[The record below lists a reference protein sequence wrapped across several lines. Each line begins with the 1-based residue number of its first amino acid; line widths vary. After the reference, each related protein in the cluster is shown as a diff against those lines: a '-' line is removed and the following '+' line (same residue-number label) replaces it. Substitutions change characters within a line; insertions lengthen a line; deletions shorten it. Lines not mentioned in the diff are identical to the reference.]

1 MTFRMAFVCL
11 ENTAVFFLP
20 IHPRSPLIKC
30 PLESNAHTL
39 NGFAFDGVG
48 QRSVL
53 AGVAGEL
60 YAAVF
65 RQIKAY
71 CEVLNLK
78 VISVYSA
85 RSLGAYFA
93 LDVQAIVE
101 QLGAQCQSYGLLPT
115 QGILCIVQPNVHCG
129 CDL

>member
-1 MTFRMAFVCL
+1 MTFLMAFVCL
-11 ENTAVFFLP
+11 ENTAVFPYLFLP
-20 IHPRSPLIKC
+20 FAPFIER

-48 QRSVL
+48 QRGIL

-60 YAAVF
+60 NAAVF

-101 QLGAQCQSYGLLPT
+101 QLGAQCQSYGLFPT

>member
-1 MTFRMAFVCL
+1 MTFRMAFVCF
-11 ENTAVFFLP
+11 ENTADFFLL
-20 IHPRSPLIKC
+20 ILPRSPLIKC

-39 NGFAFDGVG
+39 NGFAFDGVS
-48 QRSVL
+48 QRGIL

-115 QGILCIVQPNVHCG
+115 QGILRIVQPNVHCG